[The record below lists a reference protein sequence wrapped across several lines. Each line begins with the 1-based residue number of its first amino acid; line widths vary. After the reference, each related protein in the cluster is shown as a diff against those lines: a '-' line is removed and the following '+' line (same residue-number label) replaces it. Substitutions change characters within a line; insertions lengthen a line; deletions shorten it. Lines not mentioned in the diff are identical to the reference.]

1 MIFLTVHASIEF
13 NSHPDI
19 RIPGHRINS
28 EVSTIERTG
37 KLVLNDDISVIVS
50 FEHLKYNFMG
60 INETEAIC
68 LARTSARQEDTR
80 VSLSRVPS
88 FLRLLRRLKL
98 RITQCFILANI
109 SFCLR
114 LVKYSMF
121 SDMITSMRVLSQNL
135 PVVSC
140 AKG

>member
-1 MIFLTVHASIEF
+1 MIFLTVNASIEF

-19 RIPGHRINS
+19 RIPGHGINP

-68 LARTSARQEDTR
+68 LAGAWKKFAQERMSARETR
-80 VSLSRVPS
+80 VSPSRAP
-88 FLRLLRRLKL
+88 LL
-98 RITQCFILANI
+98 
-109 SFCLR
+109 
-114 LVKYSMF
+114 
-121 SDMITSMRVLSQNL
+121 
-135 PVVSC
+135 SC
-140 AKG
+140 ACYAG